1 MEILVADGF
10 TNRETSCIIA
20 PSQKGGIGIKKL
32 CVIAILILSLFTMN
46 MPARAAETT
55 SQLTV
60 QLGNYSQTIQ
70 DGMVA
75 TEKEPYLPLRE
86 MIVLCGAQI
95 AWANE
100 AEPKAIITTAPLKYQ
115 LVQDAATQTV
125 LTDDGAY
132 EYLLIDGSMYLPLRF
147 FEHILNY
154 RLVYENGK
162 LVIDMSQ
169 PPSNMAKEEWKSY
182 RVINHLPNY
191 VITESVTYVFYEEG
205 VATWYGDR
213 FEGRR
218 TSSGERFDSDGYTAA
233 HRTLPFGTRLR
244 VTALWNGASVE
255 VTVNDRGPYHGDRI
269 LDLSQAAAREIG
281 LESKGVGTVKVEIVE
296 TN

>member
-1 MEILVADGF
+1 LEILVVDGF
-10 TNRETSCIIA
+10 TNKKQSCIIL
-20 PSQKGGIGIKKL
+20 PSQKGGISIKRV
-32 CVIAILILSLFTMN
+32 CIVTILILSLFTMN

-60 QLGNYSQTIQ
+60 QLGNFSQTIS
-70 DGMVA
+70 DGIVA
-75 TEKEPYLPLRE
+75 TEKEPYLPLRDVL
-86 MIVLCGAQI
+86 VLCGAQI
-95 AWANE
+95 TWANE

-115 LVQDAATQTV
+115 LVQDPTTQTV
-125 LTDDGAY
+125 LTDDGSY
-132 EYLLIDGSMYLPLRF
+132 EYLLVDGSMYLPLRF

-154 RLVYENGK
+154 RLVYENGT
-162 LVIDMSQ
+162 LTIDMDQ
-169 PPSNMAKEEWKSY
+169 PPSHMAQEEWKSY
-182 RVINHLPNY
+182 RIINHLPDY
-191 VITESVTYVFYEEG
+191 VKTEKVTYVFYEEG
-205 VATWYGDR
+205 EATWYGEQ

-244 VTALWNGASVE
+244 VTALWSGASVE